1 MTTLLLQRSNAIL
14 PIPLQRSDTL
24 PPHPTC
30 KGCFDGSLKKEDH
43 YGVEGC
49 KNMYR
54 DEEEDTDIDLSSDE
68 EVKEEDQKAFDE
80 RISKCP
86 GCIDNE
92 PNQLAH
98 MDSQNGCLWSKML
111 EEI

>member
-1 MTTLLLQRSNAIL
+1 METLPLQRSNAVL
-14 PIPLQRSDTL
+14 PLPLQRSDTI

-30 KGCFDGSLKKEDH
+30 KGCFDGSLKKSDH

-49 KNMYR
+49 KNMYC

-68 EVKEEDQKAFDE
+68 ESKAFEE

-86 GCIDNE
+86 GCINNK

-98 MDSQNGCLWSKML
+98 MDPPDGCLWFEML
-111 EEI
+111 KEI